1 MTKTAL
7 ITGVAG
13 QDGSFLAEQLLDK
26 GYKVYGTIRRASN
39 VERTRIDHLNN
50 NPDFYTYY
58 GDIVDGTCLHSILA
72 SCRPDEIYNLAAMS
86 HVGISFEIPE
96 YSAETCGLGV
106 LKLLEAIKNTCPE
119 AKLYQASTSEMFGG
133 MQVTPYNE
141 DSPFI
146 ARSPYAAAKIYA
158 YWIVRNYREAYGISA
173 WNGILFNHESERRGK
188 NFVTRK
194 ISWAIARISLGL
206 QDCLFL
212 GNIDS
217 KRDWGYAPEY
227 TEAMWMMLQDDIPED
242 YVVST
247 GFTYS
252 VRDFVT
258 LCFSIVGI
266 TISWTGSGLDEVG
279 ICSNTNRVLVR
290 IDKKYFRPTE
300 VSHLV
305 GDSSKIHDKLGWK
318 SKTSVNE
325 LASIM
330 VHSDLRILANA

>member
-1 MTKTAL
+1 M
-7 ITGVAG
+7 
-13 QDGSFLAEQLLDK
+13 LDK

-173 WNGILFNHESERRGK
+173 WNGILFNHELNAE
-188 NFVTRK
+188 VK
-194 ISWAIARISLGL
+194 ILLRVRYHGL
-206 QDCLFL
+206 
-212 GNIDS
+212 
-217 KRDWGYAPEY
+217 
-227 TEAMWMMLQDDIPED
+227 
-242 YVVST
+242 
-247 GFTYS
+247 
-252 VRDFVT
+252 
-258 LCFSIVGI
+258 
-266 TISWTGSGLDEVG
+266 
-279 ICSNTNRVLVR
+279 
-290 IDKKYFRPTE
+290 
-300 VSHLV
+300 
-305 GDSSKIHDKLGWK
+305 
-318 SKTSVNE
+318 
-325 LASIM
+325 
-330 VHSDLRILANA
+330 

>member
-1 MTKTAL
+1 
-7 ITGVAG
+7 
-13 QDGSFLAEQLLDK
+13 
-26 GYKVYGTIRRASN
+26 
-39 VERTRIDHLNN
+39 
-50 NPDFYTYY
+50 
-58 GDIVDGTCLHSILA
+58 
-72 SCRPDEIYNLAAMS
+72 
-86 HVGISFEIPE
+86 
-96 YSAETCGLGV
+96 
-106 LKLLEAIKNTCPE
+106 
-119 AKLYQASTSEMFGG
+119 MFGG

-194 ISWAIARISLGL
+194 ISWAIARIALGL

-279 ICSNTNRVLVR
+279 ICSHTNRVLVR

-305 GDSSKIHDKLGWK
+305 EIRQK
-318 SKTSVNE
+318 SMIN
-325 LASIM
+325 
-330 VHSDLRILANA
+330 